1 MAKDVSSSTSSDVPL
16 QPLSS
21 SGARREEEFGIES
34 TPEVSSSRPGTSR
47 SQPRPS
53 SPESPLS
60 HLRARISLFGN
71 KHDDGDNGRPDDA
84 HSESGS
90 EYELLIDP
98 NLPADYSQRHQ
109 ALPRHSLSS
118 LDRHHHA
125 GTRPKTSLDAEAHE
139 PLVGAEAGEEDDDD
153 DDHEGEEVE
162 DSPYPEVR
170 AAVHPYDDPSLPCNT
185 VRAWTIGLALIFL
198 GASMN
203 TLFSLRSPN
212 ISLGALIAQVI
223 AWPLGRGWARFVPDK
238 DIRVPLPWFGKGMR
252 MGLGIKKVRLAL
264 NPGPFNIKEH
274 AIIVVMASVS
284 FSVAYATDIILA
296 QKVFYKQDFGLLWQ
310 LFLVVST
317 QSLGYGIAGMM
328 RRFLVYPAS
337 MIWPGNLVS
346 VTLMNA
352 MYESSEDT
360 DPTVIGG
367 SMPRYW
373 WFALVT
379 AGSFVYYFI
388 PGFLAQFLSSF
399 AFMTWLAPESPVVN
413 QLFGYSTGLSLLPIT
428 FDWTQISGFVGSPL
442 IPPWH
447 AIANTMIGV
456 VLFFVLLASVLH
468 YGGAWYSQYLPMSDS
483 NTYDN
488 TGKPYDVSRIL
499 SADYTLDVEAYNNY
513 SPLFLSTTF
522 AIAYGLSFAAIASL
536 IVYTYLH
543 HGKTIWRQYKSSTT
557 EKPDIHMKLMRR
569 YKEAPTWWYMS
580 LFSVMLVLG
589 FVTVLAWPT
598 NMTWW
603 AFLLAVFISF
613 VFSLPIG
620 IIQAVTNN
628 QIGLNVLTEFVYGY
642 IQPGRPL
649 GLMIFKT
656 FGYITMSQALTFVS
670 DLKFGHYMKIPPRT
684 MFMAQVVATTF
695 SCFIQVIVLN
705 YALKNIPNVC
715 EPTQPDHFTCP
726 GGRVF
731 FSASVIWG
739 LIGPARIFSPGQIYS
754 SLFFFFILGAVTP
767 LVIYVLA
774 KRRPKSFLRYL
785 MAPVIFGG
793 AGAIPPATPLNY
805 LSWGIVGYIF
815 QYMIKKRHF
824 GWWSRLNFL
833 TSSGLDL
840 GLALCTLFIF
850 FAFTLREVEPPQW
863 WGNEIVKGTMDYRGD
878 AVQTVMPPGQT
889 FGPAT
894 WG

>member
-1 MAKDVSSSTSSDVPL
+1 MANSSSSKPPAAAPEQRLLSEEPDSDHD
-16 QPLSS
+16 
-21 SGARREEEFGIES
+21 I
-34 TPEVSSSRPGTSR
+34 TPKATPGP
-47 SQPRPS
+47 SQGHEPPEPS
-53 SPESPLS
+53 SPRSPVAHLKESLNK
-60 HLRARISLFGN
+60 ARHTLFGDHLTN
-71 KHDDGDNGRPDDA
+71 PFEYDDDGNT
-84 HSESGS
+84 SEN
-90 EYELLIDP
+90 ELLLDP
-98 NLPADYSQRHQ
+98 NLPANYEDRHQ
-109 ALPRHSLSS
+109 PLPRHSLSS
-118 LDRHHHA
+118 VRSHKRPSHDDNDAADAFELDSLNSQD
-125 GTRPKTSLDAEAHE
+125 PLETSDQE
-139 PLVGAEAGEEDDDD
+139 
-153 DDHEGEEVE
+153 EEVE
-162 DSPYPEVR
+162 NSPYPEVR
-170 AAVHPYDDPSLPCNT
+170 AAVSPYDDPTLPCNT
-185 VRAWTIGLALIFL
+185 IRAWAIGLSLIFL

-203 TLFSLRSPN
+203 TLFSLRSPS

-223 AWPLGRGWARFVPDK
+223 AWPLGHGWARFVPDYH
-238 DIRVPLPWFGKGMR
+238 
-252 MGLGIKKVRLAL
+252 IKIPFVKKKLRL
-264 NPGPFNIKEH
+264 NPGEFNIKEH

-284 FSVAYATDIILA
+284 FGVAYATDIILA

-310 LFLVVST
+310 LLLTIST

-352 MYESSEDT
+352 MYEEEETKGGEGDG
-360 DPTVIGG
+360 TVHGGKGVGIGG
-367 SMPRYW
+367 NMPRYR
-373 WFALVT
+373 WFSVVT
-379 AGSFVYYFI
+379 AVACVYYFV

-399 AFMTWLAPESPVVN
+399 AFVTWMAPENAVVN

-456 VLFFVLLASVLH
+456 LTFFVFLAATLH
-468 YGGAWYSQYLPMSDS
+468 YSGAWYSWYLPMSDS

-488 TGKPYDVSRIL
+488 TGKQYDVSRVL
-499 SADYTLDVEAYNNY
+499 SPDYRLDEEAYKNY

-522 AIAYGLSFAAIASL
+522 ALSYGLSFAAITSL

-557 EKPDIHMKLMRR
+557 EKADIHMKLMRR

-580 LFSVMLVLG
+580 LFGLMLGLG
-589 FVTVLAWPT
+589 FLTVLAWPT

-613 VFSLPIG
+613 IFSLPIG

-628 QIGLNVLTEFVYGY
+628 QIGLNVLTEFIYGY

-695 SCFIQVIVLN
+695 SCFVQVFTLN
-705 YALKNIPNVC
+705 YALNYIPGVC
-715 EPTQPDHFTCP
+715 TPTQPEHFSCP
-726 GGRVF
+726 GGKVF

-754 SLFFFFILGAVTP
+754 ALFLFFILGAVTP
-767 LVIYVLA
+767 LVIYLLA
-774 KRRPKSFLRYL
+774 RRRPKSWLRFL
-785 MAPVIFGG
+785 MAPLIFGG
-793 AGAIPPATPLNY
+793 AGSIPPATPLNY
-805 LSWGIVGYIF
+805 LSWGIVGFVF
-815 QYMIKKRHF
+815 QYWIKKKHF

-840 GLALCTLFIF
+840 GLALATLVIF
-850 FAFTLREVEPPQW
+850 FVFTLNEIDPPKW
-863 WGNEIVKGTMDYRGD
+863 WGNEVVTGTVDYKGT
-878 AVQTVMPPGQT
+878 AVQMRVGAGES
-889 FGPAT
+889 FGPTT
-894 WG
+894 W